1 MLTVST
7 SWNPEGVLLG
17 KFAVA
22 NGGVNNFA
30 FAVGSLYIFNAER
43 LFKVTLKAEGRTVRR
58 DFGLDPAVVPY

>member
-1 MLTVST
+1 MCRLAPDLWTASIILTHRC

-30 FAVGSLYIFNAER
+30 FVQG
-43 LFKVTLKAEGRTVRR
+43 
-58 DFGLDPAVVPY
+58 GLCMCNITACECHSC